1 MQAFTWG
8 DGGAAVT
15 PDALAER
22 RKLAR
27 VLMAQGSDTSPVQHW
42 TQGAARIA
50 QSLLGTYDMGQADKA
65 ERGARDASS
74 ERSKALLGALIG
86 GDAPQP
92 SMASIPVSAE
102 APSPS
107 GGGIGAGGIRS
118 PGIASA
124 FPRSL
129 IQSESGGNWQAQNNV
144 TGAGGMPGHFGRL
157 QFGQARLQ
165 DAMNAGAIP
174 QGTTPQIFMADP
186 GLQQQAEAW
195 HFSDID
201 QNIKNSGLD
210 RAIGATIKGIPVT
223 QDGMRAVAHL
233 GGSGGL
239 AKFIQ
244 TGGQYDPAD
253 ANGTRLSDYLKAH
266 AGQTA
271 SPQAQPVQMAQA
283 QQPNASQIQGAMEI
297 INDPWA
303 KPGDKAAAQ
312 FILQK
317 RLTAETKDPVRSAL
331 EQEQLTAARNQNEQ
345 APLARQEKQLSIQK
359 SQRELDGTL
368 PRAPTANMQE
378 VDAENKARA
387 AKGLPPMS
395 VLDYSLAK
403 AKASATNINMGGGT
417 DKQVFDTMD
426 ESAKDAKSAVMGLQA
441 IRDARASLQGGGVF
455 GAGADAALQ
464 LRKIGA
470 ALGITGDDNLAKIT
484 NTETFRSAIA
494 PQVASILKATVGS
507 ANISNSDR
515 EFAEKAAGGA
525 ISLDQTSIAKLLD
538 IMERGNM
545 ARIQSHQE
553 RLNDIYPEQE
563 DGRFKRERALFR
575 APMPK
580 FMEQGPSVLEGM
592 SPAAPQSAAPTQQ
605 PDRAALE
612 AEARRRGL
620 MK

>member
-8 DGGAAVT
+8 DGGATVT

-74 ERSKALLGALIG
+74 ERSKALLGALVG
-86 GDAPQP
+86 GDAPQS

-118 PGIASA
+118 PGMANA

-174 QGTTPQIFMADP
+174 QGTTPQMFMADP

-283 QQPNASQIQGAMEI
+283 QQPNASQIQGLMQI

-303 KPGDKAAAQ
+303 KPGDKTAAQ
-312 FILQK
+312 FLLQK

-331 EQEQLTAARNQNEQ
+331 EQEQLTAARNQNAQ

-359 SQRELDGTL
+359 SQRELDGTM
-368 PRAPTANMQE
+368 PRAPNVE
-378 VDAENKARA
+378 
-387 AKGLPPMS
+387 
-395 VLDYSLAK
+395 
-403 AKASATNINMGGGT
+403 I
-417 DKQVFDTMD
+417 
-426 ESAKDAKSAVMGLQA
+426 
-441 IRDARASLQGGGVF
+441 IRDAATGEIIAVDKNNVDGGVKKLREGGPSKDAPVTRQIKQPDGSEVVVQWNAQTRTWDPMSAPQGGAAIKAPAKLTEQQSKDLVYYNRGIQSLEALGDGSALTELSGATLGQVPIAGNYAKSDQYRQAEQSGRNFLLSILRKDTGAAVTKSEEQIYGDVF
-455 GAGADAALQ
+455 LPKPGDDPKTLSLKADARRQAIDGIRDGL
-464 LRKIGA
+464 GA
-470 ALGITGDDNLAKIT
+470 ADVLALGQRLTRKEDARVPTPD
-484 NTETFRSAIA
+484 
-494 PQVASILKATVGS
+494 
-507 ANISNSDR
+507 
-515 EFAEKAAGGA
+515 KAAPKR
-525 ISLDQTSIAKLLD
+525 DPAKDPL
-538 IMERGNM
+538 G
-545 ARIQSHQE
+545 
-553 RLNDIYPEQE
+553 
-563 DGRFKRERALFR
+563 LF
-575 APMPK
+575 
-580 FMEQGPSVLEGM
+580 Q
-592 SPAAPQSAAPTQQ
+592 
-605 PDRAALE
+605 
-612 AEARRRGL
+612 
-620 MK
+620 